1 MLEGA
6 QKSGQFLSS
15 SLKTGLEFRQW
26 HNRIGGISGGL
37 GHRFDPPGDGQKK
50 REKPGSIRMEV
61 SGMSWWDSGQ
71 SDCRA
76 DCVLW

>member
-26 HNRIGGISGGL
+26 HSRIGGISGGL

-50 REKPGSIRMEV
+50 EKSLAP
-61 SGMSWWDSGQ
+61 SGW
-71 SDCRA
+71 R
-76 DCVLW
+76 